1 MRRRF
6 VVPAM
11 AMALVLWGCCNAPP
25 KHHEVPPPAM
35 VVHTECPPPALEA
48 GMVWN
53 GMPLP
58 TGYAASSCVC
68 LEKFGPG
75 MVNVGQEF
83 EYGVKVTNITPMIV
97 LEDVTLFDDA
107 PSSFNFLSSDPPAQ
121 PGEGGRLT
129 FQLGRLG
136 PGESR
141 LVRIRGAATATGELM
156 NCTSI
161 EFRQVVCIKTQV
173 VQPALRLTME
183 MPPQLVHCDPISLRL
198 VVSNTGTGAAINVRV
213 SGELPQGW
221 TAEGGGAGFQFE
233 VGNLAGGESR
243 ELFLHA
249 HSSIPGK
256 FSASGIATAEGG
268 LKADASA
275 GILLTK
281 PVFQI
286 SKRGRETQYIHRPV
300 AYEITLT
307 NTGDGEAR
315 DTVLEDVLEG
325 NARILDAPGGQI
337 QGNHVLWPLG
347 TLAPGESRKLSLQIV
362 SDVEG
367 PVRDNARATAYCAE
381 PVEAAAETMFQGIP
395 ALLLEVVDLEDPV
408 ELGTVTTYQIT
419 VTNQGSRPDTNI
431 RLVVELEEQAEYVS
445 SEGAS
450 PGDHKGGKIVFA
462 PVPMLPPNAQAVWR
476 IVVKANAPGDT
487 RFKALLESDEL
498 TRPVQETE
506 STNMYR

>member
-1 MRRRF
+1 MRRRL
-6 VVPAM
+6 VVPTVAM
-11 AMALVLWGCCNAPP
+11 TLVLWGCCGAPP
-25 KHHEVPPPAM
+25 KREAPPPPM

-83 EYGVKVTNITPMIV
+83 EYGVKVTNITSAIV

-107 PSSFNFLSSDPPAQ
+107 PSSYDFLSSDPPAQ
-121 PGEGGRLT
+121 PGEGGRLL
-129 FQLGRLG
+129 FHLGRLG

-141 LVRIRGAATATGELM
+141 LVRIRGAATASGEMM

-161 EFRQVVCIKTQV
+161 EFRQVVCIKTMV

-183 MPPQLVHCDPISLRL
+183 MPAELVHCDPIPIRL
-198 VVSNTGTGAAINVRV
+198 VVSNTGTGMALNTRV
-213 SGELPQGW
+213 SGDLPQGW
-221 TAEGGGAGFQFE
+221 TAEGGGAGFLFE

-243 ELFLHA
+243 ELQLHA

-256 FSASGIATAEGG
+256 FAASAVAAAEGG
-268 LKADASA
+268 LKADAGA
-275 GILLTK
+275 GTILTK
-281 PVFQI
+281 PVLEI

-300 AYEITLT
+300 AYEITLK

-315 DTVLEDVLEG
+315 DTVLEDVIDG
-325 NARILDAPGGQI
+325 DARILDAPGGQI

-347 TLAPGESRKLSLQIV
+347 TLGPGESRKVSLQIL

-367 PVRDNARATAYCAE
+367 QVRDSARATAYCAE
-381 PVEAAAETMFQGIP
+381 PVQAAAETQFEGIP
-395 ALLLEVVDLEDPV
+395 ALLLEVVDLEDPI
-408 ELGTVTTYQIT
+408 ELGNVTTYQIS

-445 SEGAS
+445 SQGAS
-450 PGDHKGGKIVFA
+450 AGEHKAGRIVFA
-462 PVPMLPPNAQAVWR
+462 PVPMLPPNAVAVWQ
-476 IVVKANAPGDT
+476 IVVKANSPGDT

>member
-25 KHHEVPPPAM
+25 KREEPPPPM
-35 VVHTECPPPALEA
+35 VVHTECPSPALEA

-83 EYGVKVTNITPMIV
+83 EYAIKVTNITPVIV
-97 LEDVTLFDDA
+97 LEDVTLFDHTPTA
-107 PSSFNFLSSDPPAQ
+107 YNFLSSDPPAQ
-121 PGEGGRLT
+121 PGEEGNLV
-129 FQLGRLG
+129 FHLGKLG

-141 LVRIRGAATATGELM
+141 LVRIRGAATASGELM

-161 EFRQVVCIKTQV
+161 EFRQVVCIKTMV

-183 MPPQLVHCDPISLRL
+183 MPPEQVHCDPVAIRL
-198 VVSNTGTGAAINVRV
+198 VVSNTGTGAALNTRV

-256 FSASGIATAEGG
+256 FASSAIATAEGG

-275 GILLTK
+275 GTLLTK

-315 DTVLEDVLEG
+315 DTVIEDVLEG

-347 TLAPGESRKLSLQIV
+347 TLGPGESRTLSIQIV

-381 PVEAAAETMFQGIP
+381 PVEAAAETMFKGIP

-408 ELGTVTTYQIT
+408 ELGNQTAYRIT

-431 RLVVELEEQAEYVS
+431 RLTVELEEQAEYVS
-445 SEGAS
+445 SHGAS
-450 PGDHKGGKIVFA
+450 PGEHKNGKILFA
-462 PVPMLPPNAQAVWR
+462 PVSTLPPNAQAVWE
-476 IVVKANAPGDT
+476 IVVRANSPGDT